1 MPVPVDGDALAAVG
15 PGQLSRTV
23 APFALEALETGL
35 GLGIRI
41 RIRIRIR
48 AGASLVAAVTAT
60 LELRLCRRRRYG
72 GSTHHPKPY

>member
-41 RIRIRIR
+41 RIRIR

>member
-41 RIRIRIR
+41 RIR
-48 AGASLVAAVTAT
+48 AGASLVAAVIAT
-60 LELRLCRRRRYG
+60 LGLRLCRRRRYG

>member
-23 APFALEALETGL
+23 APFAHEALETGL

-41 RIRIRIR
+41 RIRIR
-48 AGASLVAAVTAT
+48 AGASLVAAVIAT
-60 LELRLCRRRRYG
+60 LGLRLCRRRRYG

>member
-1 MPVPVDGDALAAVG
+1 MPVDGDALAAVG

-41 RIRIRIR
+41 RIR
-48 AGASLVAAVTAT
+48 AGASLVAAVIAT
-60 LELRLCRRRRYG
+60 LGLRLCRRRRYG